1 MSRKVNFYT
10 VDLKN
15 LNNDLIIDY
24 RDIKD
29 LIISIIDENGVDVK
43 EMKVLDLTRNNELH
57 YSADIF
63 AYKENILFM
72 RMSSQKPSGSY
83 IHRDYSTNI
92 PEGILEGVSEEKEGI
107 EIYTYALLDYNTGIL
122 SVVNQKGAPNYK
134 ILNHFCALYNP
145 LYSLRFLPIPNPNG
159 IAKIYGEEKSTISQI
174 E

>member
-134 ILNHFCALYNP
+134 ILNHFCALY
-145 LYSLRFLPIPNPNG
+145 R
-159 IAKIYGEEKSTISQI
+159 KIG
-174 E
+174 